1 MIAPKLAPW
10 QWKNTA
16 GTAWPAKDEFEVGCT
31 YEHAGYILTW
41 LAAFFGPA
49 LKVSSFAACL
59 IPDKGIAVD
68 AMAPD
73 FTVGCIEYGDGIV
86 ARVTCSLVA
95 PKDKSLTIIG
105 DDGVLQVADLRND
118 VCPVYIRR
126 IPADRLHAAVE
137 RRVNRWRRALRWPG
151 YDTDWHVWTKYPLGG
166 KPQGRFVSSVK
177 QVDFNRGPAELA
189 GAIRQKRACRLS
201 PELGWHI
208 AELIERLQYP
218 DRFRDRPVVGVD
230 L

>member
-59 IPDKGIAVD
+59 IPDKGITVD

-73 FTVGCIEYGDGIV
+73 FTVGCVEYGDGIV

-105 DDGVLQVADLRND
+105 DDGVLQVANLRND

-126 IPADRLHAAVE
+126 IPPDRLHAAIE
-137 RRVNRWRRALRWPG
+137 RRG
-151 YDTDWHVWTKYPLGG
+151 
-166 KPQGRFVSSVK
+166 
-177 QVDFNRGPAELA
+177 
-189 GAIRQKRACRLS
+189 
-201 PELGWHI
+201 
-208 AELIERLQYP
+208 
-218 DRFRDRPVVGVD
+218 
-230 L
+230 